1 MKQKETLKQLRS
13 LDTKALAKELSASNK
28 KLIELR
34 FGAKM
39 RKLKNYNEIGIERK
53 KIARIWTLINE
64 KAMEAIIEA
73 EKADQGKVKNAS

>member
-1 MKQKETLKQLRS
+1 MKQKETLKQLRT
-13 LDTKALAKELSASNK
+13 LDTKTLAKELAASSK
-28 KLIELR
+28 KLVELR

-64 KAMEAIIEA
+64 KTLEAISQE
-73 EKADQGKVKNAS
+73 EKIDQGKAINAK